1 MLKWLKLVRWPNLL
15 IVVLLF
21 SVFRFNFLEPFHVAT
36 ALNNFQYF
44 LLILSVMLVMAGG
57 NIINDIY
64 DRVADRINKPGK
76 NLIGTAIKEKHARIL
91 YWALSVSGMLLGY
104 FMGYT
109 VGITILGS
117 VHLIAFFLLWMYS
130 TDFKYRALLG
140 NVVVALLSSLVIV
153 TIVLFD
159 VVPANQDAIRLG
171 QYNNL
176 LLIFLAYAIFAF
188 VTTLIREIIKD
199 VQDVKGDKRAGGRT
213 IAVRLSQTTVK
224 AVVVTFQIAL
234 ALSLLFLVY
243 YFRQTLGIVIYVSV
257 LVFAPVILST
267 VAVIRSKSPENWGL
281 AAKLMKLVMVFG
293 ILSVIIFTYA

>member
-1 MLKWLKLVRWPNLL
+1 
-15 IVVLLF
+15 
-21 SVFRFNFLEPFHVAT
+21 
-36 ALNNFQYF
+36 
-44 LLILSVMLVMAGG
+44 MAGG